1 MRAIVVRH
9 YKTLNNASGH
19 ILGWG
24 DAPRVKEWESDL
36 AYVEQI
42 LREKE
47 IHYTSVYTSYL
58 ERARQT
64 GMFFARKRGIHLLH
78 DSIHLNEINYGELF
92 RKSKSW
98 VEENIPQYKQ
108 DPEFV
113 YPGGESF
120 MQMQRRSVDYLQAI
134 AAKRRNET
142 ILVVV
147 HAGVIRGFVCRFL
160 DLPYAENLK
169 HKISHRYIGDYQFE
183 GNRCVS
189 YNEIGEPSGFV
200 QDGVISVPVEL
211 EIAPRIKES
220 RAVSGNLSTAAS
232 T

>member
-1 MRAIVVRH
+1 MRAIVIRH

-24 DAPRVKEWESDL
+24 DAPRVKEWEADL
-36 AYVEQI
+36 AYVDQI
-42 LREKE
+42 LREKD
-47 IHYTSVYTSYL
+47 IHYTAVYTSYL

-78 DSIHLNEINYGELF
+78 DSMHLNEINYGELF

-108 DPEFV
+108 DPDFV

-120 MQMQRRSVDYLQAI
+120 AQMQRRSVDFLESI
-134 AAKRRNET
+134 AVERPNQT
-142 ILVVV
+142 VLVVV

-160 DLPYAENLK
+160 GLPYAENLR
-169 HKISHRYIGDYQFE
+169 HKITHRYIGDYQFL
-183 GNRCVS
+183 GSRCVG
-189 YNEIGEPSGFV
+189 YNELGEPSGFV
-200 QDGVISVPVEL
+200 QDQVISLPVKL
-211 EIAPRIKES
+211 PIS
-220 RAVSGNLSTAAS
+220 HRAQDGRVSTDNLVSGVAT
-232 T
+232 